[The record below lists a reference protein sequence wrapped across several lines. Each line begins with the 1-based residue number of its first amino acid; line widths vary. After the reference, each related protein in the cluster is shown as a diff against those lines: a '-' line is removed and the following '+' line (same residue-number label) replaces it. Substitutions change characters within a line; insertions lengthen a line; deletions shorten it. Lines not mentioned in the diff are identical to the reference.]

1 MNRGVHCARIYI
13 IDRINRVDL
22 NQVCLTGN
30 APGKRNKNGEEGVWY
45 TINSIG
51 IPANRL
57 LLIWGGRL
65 LKKSLK
71 LNPI

>member
-1 MNRGVHCARIYI
+1 M
-13 IDRINRVDL
+13 
-22 NQVCLTGN
+22 CLTGN
-30 APGKRNKNGEEGVWY
+30 ALGKRKKNGEEGVWY
-45 TINSIG
+45 TIKSIG

-71 LNPI
+71 LNPKIDIMGGRSLELEQRGA

>member
-1 MNRGVHCARIYI
+1 MH
-13 IDRINRVDL
+13 
-22 NQVCLTGN
+22 QE
-30 APGKRNKNGEEGVWY
+30 KEKKNGEEGVSY

-57 LLIWGGRL
+57 LLIWGGGGL

>member
-1 MNRGVHCARIYI
+1 M
-13 IDRINRVDL
+13 
-22 NQVCLTGN
+22 CLTGN
-30 APGKRNKNGEEGVWY
+30 APGKTKKNGEEGV
-45 TINSIG
+45 INSIG